1 MRYLIESVSEM
12 NFSYLHIDE
21 KSLSY
26 NELLKKFVLNNEDS
40 APAGRDRR
48 DTVTSNSQANTNNT
62 HHHHHSHN
70 SNHNQNSSANIQL
83 DKDHYYNGLAEYVKI
98 LINYFFSLMITN
110 LRENIPKTTGY
121 YYIRTLKQDARFFL
135 LNTLTK
141 EFMYENYLEEDPEVA
156 KKRNYFIELMKV
168 LKNSEKTLQYDDE

>member
-1 MRYLIESVSEM
+1 MRYLTESVSEM
-12 NFSYLHIDE
+12 NFNYLNIDE

-26 NELLKKFVLNNEDS
+26 NELLKKFVLNNEES
-40 APAGRDRR
+40 VPTGRERR
-48 DTVTSNSQANTNNT
+48 DTVTSHSQANINNT
-62 HHHHHSHN
+62 HHQSQHHH
-70 SNHNQNSSANIQL
+70 NHNNTTNIQL

-98 LINYFFSLMITN
+98 LINYFYSLMITN

-156 KKRNYFIELMKV
+156 TKRNYFIDLMKV
-168 LKNSEKTLQYDDE
+168 LKNSEKILQYDDE